1 MDGKRELQTE
11 GTYSDVEAS
20 GRRRG
25 RSMATYETM
34 GRTRVEPAKLEVSKP
49 LIGVKK
55 GSDMMMDVRRV

>member
-1 MDGKRELQTE
+1 
-11 GTYSDVEAS
+11 
-20 GRRRG
+20 
-25 RSMATYETM
+25 MATYETM